1 MSTLA
6 SPGMRDTVAA
16 FTLVTAAEA
25 EPTVGLGRGA
35 LFKPFWD
42 VATSESAAN
51 PTAAGL

>member
-1 MSTLA
+1 
-6 SPGMRDTVAA
+6 MRDMEAA
-16 FTLVTAAEA
+16 FTLVTAAAE

-35 LFKPFWD
+35 SFKPFWD